1 MAKEIIIVGAGG
13 HAAELIDYIRVW
25 NQLKKEKIEVKGLLD
40 DNQSNHD
47 HYNFAAPFL
56 GSISSHNVDE
66 SAYYLMGIANI
77 EFRKKIVLDLLE
89 KGAKLTGFIHPSAE
103 ISPSAVIEEGVVI
116 SRNSTVGPLAKIG
129 RHTIVNSRC
138 TIGHD
143 SNIGEFNFISPLCA
157 ISGNT
162 EIGDNNLIG
171 TNVVTVP
178 GVKIG
183 NGNKIGAGVVLFFEI
198 LNNITVVGQKP
209 RIIER

>member
-1 MAKEIIIVGAGG
+1 MAKKIVIVGAGG
-13 HAAELIDYIRVW
+13 HAAELIDYINVW
-25 NQLKKEKIEVKGLLD
+25 NRVRDEKIIIKGLID
-40 DNQSNHD
+40 DNRGNYD
-47 HYNFAAPFL
+47 HYNFSEQFL
-56 GSISSHNVDE
+56 GSIQDHIVDHGCF
-66 SAYYLMGIANI
+66 YLMGIANI
-77 EFRKKIVLDLLE
+77 DFRKKIVLELLN
-89 KGAKLTGFIHPSAE
+89 KGARLTGFIHPSAE

-162 EIGDNNLIG
+162 VIGDDNLIG
-171 TNVVTVP
+171 TNVITVP

-183 NGNKIGAGVVLFFEI
+183 NGNKIGAGVVLFFEVS
-198 LNNITVVGQKP
+198 NSITVVGQKP